1 MFCQLALE
9 VRTYTRNG
17 PERKSHYH
25 TWTSPDGEVIRAR
38 YKAQDLGF
46 DDHGEI
52 VNSEPE
58 LIAQGYQYSD
68 DENDR

>member
-1 MFCQLALE
+1 M
-9 VRTYTRNG
+9 
-17 PERKSHYH
+17 
-25 TWTSPDGEVIRAR
+25 IRAR